1 MNAYRTLLRS
11 VGVDKPHALLL
22 VALAV
27 APMTVPA
34 ATAQSVAPQA
44 TTPSETK
51 AAKVDD
57 PTICR
62 SEGRSGTHL
71 SKKRCLLK
79 SQWAEISRKD
89 YFNGQ
94 ERRFQESFTTN
105 PQAKPF

>member
-1 MNAYRTLLRS
+1 MDAYRALLRS
-11 VGVDKPHALLL
+11 VGVCKPHACLL

-27 APMTVPA
+27 VPMTVPA
-34 ATAQSVAPQA
+34 ATAQTVAPQA
-44 TTPSETK
+44 TAPTETK

-89 YFNGQ
+89 YFSGQ